1 MAVDRRYLLDLIARV
16 KAFDS
21 NREWEKLS
29 ISEKN
34 LLEEFA
40 TYYGSESGI
49 DTATGYDLLSKLKN
63 PKTSRDFLAI
73 IQSLETIEAS
83 FDEVTT
89 GTIPP
94 EVLAEYQEYLKQAK
108 QQAASPGVVSPQTS
122 LAETIKKAQYFYQLR
137 LKAEALRA
145 AHYAVNH
152 PNLDPTKDAAA
163 VAAIIN
169 TEIQENNDTITS
181 TVNQQ
186 KESIE
191 KTTLPVANISA
202 LYVEKVAASLNITL
216 TESQK
221 NEAVLTLASFIYSGG
236 VEDLIDPLTDDPHLA
251 LIPEKINLASRNL
264 VGATSLII
272 QETLAPTTPQQVDTP
287 HEKAQAELQSFLH
300 SNTIPTSPKDQRP
313 AIVLGQAS
321 IGQIEAISTGILA
334 SDYLIPEALQ
344 AASQNVYQ
352 VQLKLASAGLARYS
366 SVDLTFI
373 SDAELQTFITSYQ
386 HDHPGELISPTLIQ
400 TYNSEKTK
408 AAIKGVDPSNKNHLS
423 GIEAYHQGV
432 HLDVIRAMANA
443 KPGSDL
449 DKLAK
454 EKPGLVSRLIR
465 VVNPIENSRLGQSG
479 EINTPTHNARVS
491 STNPLRQLY
500 NSTFGTASRGLS
512 KIVDI
517 IGSRNPGLGKALNFV
532 RSPLRSALRP
542 IFAWAGRQAGSQ
554 VARQFIQNVAA
565 KAIGKIASEGVK
577 KIAQT
582 LISEGLKQ
590 GLKTLIIQGAAA
602 LGLDLAV
609 GATGVGIPLAVVML
623 VIQVG
628 LMVLGAAIDFVKNNS
643 KDISEQVIG
652 AAVMFFTGVSAFFAG
667 MVAVAVATGMALL
680 TIVIISILLG
690 STMYVA
696 VNNIAPIITTIAHL
710 ESGISDTSRVGVIG
724 EGSPALLPPGPL
736 PDSCPQGSPQ
746 SGYGVTQGPNVGS
759 HTSGWGI
766 NIAGVAFI
774 SEGEAIDYGT
784 PMNTPI
790 YATHDGQAYYYQQY
804 DNPPDGY
811 GNYVAIIGNCPNSAT
826 GQTVQFL
833 TTYAHLNAGNISRG
847 GPTTVTRGQMI
858 GLSDNSGH
866 STGPHLHYEIF
877 GLGDINRYVGP

>member
-1 MAVDRRYLLDLIARV
+1 MAVDRRYLLDLIVRV
-16 KAFDS
+16 KTFDS
-21 NREWEKLS
+21 NREWERLS
-29 ISEKN
+29 VSEKN

-40 TYYGSESGI
+40 TYYGSESSI
-49 DTATGYDLLSKLKN
+49 DTATGYDLLTKLKN
-63 PKTSRDFLAI
+63 PKTGRDLLAI

-94 EVLAEYQEYLKQAK
+94 EILAEYQEYLRQTK
-108 QQAASPGVVSPQTS
+108 QQATSPSVVSPQMS

-137 LKAEALRA
+137 LKAEALRV
-145 AHYAVNH
+145 AHYAINH
-152 PNLDPTKDAAA
+152 PNLDPIKDASA
-163 VAAIIN
+163 VTAIIN
-169 TEIQENNDTITS
+169 AEVQENNDTITS
-181 TVNQQ
+181 IVNQK

-191 KTTLPVANISA
+191 KTTLPVANIST
-202 LYVEKVAASLNITL
+202 LYVEKVAASLNVTL

-251 LIPEKINLASRNL
+251 LTPEKINLASRNL
-264 VGATSLII
+264 VGATSIII
-272 QETLAPTTPQQVDTP
+272 QETLAPATPRSVDTP
-287 HEKAQAELQSFLH
+287 HEKAQAELQSFLR
-300 SNTIPTSPKDQRP
+300 SNTIPTSPKDQLVAP
-313 AIVLGQAS
+313 VLKQAS
-321 IGQIEAISTGILA
+321 ISQIETISTSILA
-334 SDYLIPEALQ
+334 SDYLVPEALQ

-352 VQLKLASAGLARYS
+352 IQLKLSSAGLARYS
-366 SVDLTFI
+366 SVDLPFV
-373 SDAELQTFITSYQ
+373 SEAELQTFIGSYQ

-408 AAIKGVDPSNKNHLS
+408 AAIKGADPSNKNHLS

-454 EKPGLVSRLIR
+454 ERPGLVSHLIR
-465 VVNPIENSRLGQSG
+465 VVHPIENSRLGQSG
-479 EINTPTHNARVS
+479 EISPPVHMDRVS
-491 STNPLRQLY
+491 SINPIRRLY
-500 NSTFGTASRGLS
+500 DSTFGVASRGLG
-512 KIVDI
+512 KIADTL
-517 IGSRNPGLGKALNFV
+517 GSRNPGLGKVLNLI
-532 RSPLRSALRP
+532 RSPLQSTLRP
-542 IFAWAGRQAGSQ
+542 LFAWAGRQAGAQ
-554 VARQFIQNVAA
+554 AARQFIQNVAA

-582 LISEGLKQ
+582 LVSEGLKQ

-602 LGLDLAV
+602 LGLDVAV
-609 GATGVGIPLAVVML
+609 GATGVGIPLAVIML

-628 LMVLGAAIDFVKNNS
+628 LMVLGAAVDFVKKNN
-643 KDISEQVIG
+643 KDISEQVVG

-690 STMYVA
+690 STIYVA

-710 ESGISDTSRVGVIG
+710 ESGISDTSRVGIIG

-746 SGYGVTQGPNVGS
+746 SGYSVTQGPNVGS

-766 NIAGVAFI
+766 NIAGVAFV

-790 YATHDGQAYYYQQY
+790 YATHDGQAYYYQEG
-804 DNPPDGY
+804 DNQPAGY
-811 GNYVAIIGNCPNSAT
+811 GNYVAVIGNCPNTAT
-826 GQTVQFL
+826 GQTIQFL
-833 TTYAHLNAGNISRG
+833 TTYAHLNAGNIKRG
-847 GPTTVTRGQMI
+847 GPTAVTRGQLI
-858 GLSDNSGH
+858 GLTDNSGH

-877 GLGDINRYVGP
+877 GLGDIYRYVGP

>member
-1 MAVDRRYLLDLIARV
+1 MAVDRRYLLDLIVRV
-16 KAFDS
+16 KTFDS

-49 DTATGYDLLSKLKN
+49 DTATGYDLFAKLKN

-94 EVLAEYQEYLKQAK
+94 EILAEYQEYLKQAK
-108 QQAASPGVVSPQTS
+108 QQAASPGVVSPQMS

-137 LKAEALRA
+137 LKAEALRV

-152 PNLDPTKDAAA
+152 PNLDPTKDA
-163 VAAIIN
+163 VTIAAIIN
-169 TEIQENNDTITS
+169 TEVQENNDTITS
-181 TVNQQ
+181 VVNQK

-202 LYVEKVAASLNITL
+202 LYVEKVAASLNVTL
-216 TESQK
+216 TESKK
-221 NEAVLTLASFIYSGG
+221 NEAVLNLASFIYSGG

-264 VGATSLII
+264 VGATNLII

-321 IGQIEAISTGILA
+321 IGQIEAISTSILA
-334 SDYLIPEALQ
+334 SDYLVPEALQ

-352 VQLKLASAGLARYS
+352 IQLKLASAGLVRYS
-366 SVDLTFI
+366 SVDLTFV

-386 HDHPGELISPTLIQ
+386 HDHPGELVSPTLIQ

-408 AAIKGVDPSNKNHLS
+408 AAIRGADPSNKNHLS

-465 VVNPIENSRLGQSG
+465 VVHPIENSRLGQSG
-479 EINTPTHNARVS
+479 EISTPSTTGRRVS
-491 STNPLRQLY
+491 NNPLR
-500 NSTFGTASRGLS
+500 GLG

-517 IGSRNPGLGKALNFV
+517 IGSRNPGLGKALNIV
-532 RSPLRSALRP
+532 RSPLQSALRP
-542 IFAWAGRQAGSQ
+542 LFTWAGRQAGAQ
-554 VARQFIQNVAA
+554 AARQFIQSIAA

-602 LGLDLAV
+602 LGIDIAV

-628 LMVLGAAIDFVKNNS
+628 LMVLGAAVDFVKNNS

-652 AAVMFFTGVSAFFAG
+652 AAVMFFTGVSAFFSG
-667 MVAVAVATGMALL
+667 MVAVAAATGMALL

-696 VNNIAPIITTIAHL
+696 INNIAPIITTIAHL

-766 NIAGVAFI
+766 NIAGVAFV

-826 GQTVQFL
+826 GQTIQFL

-858 GLSDNSGH
+858 GLTDNSGH